1 MRRLAL
7 GYGEHEPAMPKCYL
21 LAIGSG
27 SSVDQHSNNITLF
40 NMVEQLNFPRH
51 NWPPPGALLP
61 LEMHAYLRLDASEV
75 NQQFQLRFVLVGETG
90 LETPTNAAPHRSTSM
105 RYRTRAFGLP
115 APPGPGSYALRVDF
129 RANSDAPWTRDPLSW
144 PVLVVESEPRP
155 TVTH

>member
-40 NMVEQLNFPRH
+40 NMVEQLNFPR
-51 NWPPPGALLP
+51 
-61 LEMHAYLRLDASEV
+61 HAYLRLDASEV